1 MPGVP
6 AKKPVPVGGEIYEV
20 AKQQGSRDPGFKD
33 SSEMLKNYKE
43 LTVWQKAYYLC
54 LDIYKITKRFP
65 MEEKYGLTSQVRRA
79 AVSVPS
85 NIAEGYGRQH
95 TSEYVRFLQ
104 IARGSLNE
112 LITQLEIARSLDY
125 LQDIGDTIRECDEI
139 GRMLNTLIKKLS
151 NSSNK

>member
-1 MPGVP
+1 MESFRELIVWQRSIQL
-6 AKKPVPVGGEIYEV
+6 VSSIYE
-20 AKQQGSRDPGFKD
+20 RTNGFPQ
-33 SSEMLKNYKE
+33 EELFGLKMQ
-43 LTVWQKAYYLC
+43 L
-54 LDIYKITKRFP
+54 
-65 MEEKYGLTSQVRRA
+65 RRC